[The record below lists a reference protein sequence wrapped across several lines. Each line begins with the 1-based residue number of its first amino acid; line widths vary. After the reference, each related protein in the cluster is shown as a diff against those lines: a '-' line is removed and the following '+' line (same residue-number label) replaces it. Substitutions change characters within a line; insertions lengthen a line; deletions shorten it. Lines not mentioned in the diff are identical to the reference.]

1 MFNIICWKGLYL
13 INFEWFKNNYLKA
26 NTGKSDILLTS
37 DNVLRVNF
45 ESTLISNNDIAKL
58 LGIIEPHVQSFI

>member
-13 INFEWFKNNYLKA
+13 INFEKA